1 MGEWRGRRNE
11 KKQHLTWQLHLL
23 VKITNT
29 YKAST
34 LHFKQTVYYV
44 PPGKKQNRPTEPLQ
58 LLNIS
63 SEDFF
68 FTL

>member
-1 MGEWRGRRNE
+1 MEGE
-11 KKQHLTWQLHLL
+11 KKWKKAAPNVAAPPTGKDNEHVQS
-23 VKITNT
+23 VNT
-29 YKAST
+29 T
-34 LHFKQTVYYV
+34 LQTDPVYYV